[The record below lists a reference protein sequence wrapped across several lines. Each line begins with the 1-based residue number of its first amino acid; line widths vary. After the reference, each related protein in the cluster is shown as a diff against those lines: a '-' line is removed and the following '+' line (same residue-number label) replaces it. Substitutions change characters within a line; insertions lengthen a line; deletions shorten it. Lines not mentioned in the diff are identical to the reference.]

1 MHGDVLDTEQ
11 RHRAEMLTRPA
22 GLMNLKIPLNRFG
35 ADALPRPEMPG
46 NIPRNHHSHR
56 NVKYAIELRM
66 NTTKRSIDDV
76 QMDTNNLYREET
88 ITDLRTG
95 TIKVLYPIKTD
106 GSPNSIRPPM
116 FVCQT
121 ELMSNAGMIPV
132 SAPIEAQNLG
142 EAIEK
147 FPAAVKQ
154 AVDDMIKRV
163 QDYQREQASR
173 IVTPGELGN
182 PHLGGAPGGG
192 KGGLII

>member
-1 MHGDVLDTEQ
+1 
-11 RHRAEMLTRPA
+11 
-22 GLMNLKIPLNRFG
+22 MNMNRQK
-35 ADALPRPEMPG
+35 
-46 NIPRNHHSHR
+46 
-56 NVKYAIELRM
+56 V
-66 NTTKRSIDDV
+66 DDI
-76 QMDTNNLYREET
+76 QMDTGNLYREET

-95 TIKVLYPIKTD
+95 TIKVLYPIKAD
-106 GSPNSIRPPM
+106 GSPDAIRPPM

-132 SAPIEAQNLG
+132 SAPIEAANLA
-142 EAIEK
+142 EAIQK

-173 IVTPGELGN
+173 IVTPGELGG
-182 PHLGGAPGGG
+182 PHIGGAPGGG

>member
-1 MHGDVLDTEQ
+1 
-11 RHRAEMLTRPA
+11 
-22 GLMNLKIPLNRFG
+22 
-35 ADALPRPEMPG
+35 
-46 NIPRNHHSHR
+46 
-56 NVKYAIELRM
+56 M
-66 NTTKRSIDDV
+66 NTNKRNMDDIR
-76 QMDTNNLYREET
+76 MDAENLYREET

-95 TIKVLYPIKTD
+95 TIKVLNPVNRD
-106 GSPNSIRPPM
+106 GSPDTMRPTM

-132 SAPIEAQNLG
+132 SAPIDAANLN
-142 EAIEK
+142 EAIDK

-163 QDYQREQASR
+163 QDFQREQASR
-173 IVTPGELGN
+173 IVTPGELGS